1 LYLQELEKKGEFF
14 PVPRQGYF
22 GIVTPPPLLQF
33 FTFNWGSSPFLA
45 CQHYT
50 YRFTGNMVL
59 KNYEY
64 RYCKYYRE
72 LEKKGEPIPAPTA
85 VSYYHLLDES
95 FHTTT
100 SQLIGRDLYKDL
112 PKPTAY
118 EKFLANAIAHMMQLN
133 FLNGLCSGIP
143 AVFLG
148 DAFFMPFYYKLLC
161 SPLFNMSSSEALY
174 WMEKCFCHEHEGFH
188 VGIKYHQRLLQ
199 ELIRFFSSIDYL
211 WPINRELRLMTSRG
225 SISHALQ
232 SNIKAFRQ
240 FSSSVA

>member
-1 LYLQELEKKGEFF
+1 MLNNQAYYYSLYLQELEKKSEFF

-64 RYCKYYRE
+64 RYSKYFRE
-72 LEKKGEPIPAPTA
+72 LEKKGESIPAPTA

-118 EKFLANAIAHMMQLN
+118 EKFLANAIVHMMQLN

-148 DAFFMPFYYKLLC
+148 DRFFMPFYYKLLC

-199 ELIRFFSSIDYL
+199 GLSGFFSNIDYL
-211 WPINRELRLMTSRG
+211 MVGQPRTASDG
-225 SISHALQ
+225 
-232 SNIKAFRQ
+232 F
-240 FSSSVA
+240 